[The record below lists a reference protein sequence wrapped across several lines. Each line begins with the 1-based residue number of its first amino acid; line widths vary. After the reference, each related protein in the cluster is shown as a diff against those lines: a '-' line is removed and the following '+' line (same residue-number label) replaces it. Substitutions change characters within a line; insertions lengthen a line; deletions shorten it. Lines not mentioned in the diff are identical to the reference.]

1 MCPGEKWTLTQ
12 RWESLGSGGDGNYGL
27 QSKDIIRLS
36 DDRHTGPVG
45 GDVDGGVDGGVS
57 STLAK

>member
-1 MCPGEKWTLTQ
+1 M
-12 RWESLGSGGDGNYGL
+12 GSGGDGNYGL

-45 GDVDGGVDGGVS
+45 GDVDDGVDGGVS